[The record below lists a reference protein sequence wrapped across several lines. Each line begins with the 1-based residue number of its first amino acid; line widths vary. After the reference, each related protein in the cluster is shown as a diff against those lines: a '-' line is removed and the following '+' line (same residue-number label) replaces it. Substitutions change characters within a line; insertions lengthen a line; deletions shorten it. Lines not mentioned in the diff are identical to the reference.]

1 MNKRIKKKRAKEKE
15 RMEALRNFY
24 ASLEKAQATYAELKK
39 AVYEAM
45 QTAMALKFKKGEE
58 DAKD

>member
-1 MNKRIKKKRAKEKE
+1 MNKRIKQKRAKEKE

-24 ASLEKAQATYAELKK
+24 ASLEKAQADYEKLRK

-45 QTAMALKFKKGEE
+45 QTAMELKFKKGEE
-58 DAKD
+58 DAED